1 MVEFERDEQRED
13 LAEHRLERPVVERV
27 EHAQEQPRDHRC
39 REPVQRHQ
47 DNERDER
54 RQDQRHRAFEALVVR
69 LPPSRRKCAP
79 ISRSFSSQLS
89 VRFKLLVG
97 LQREARRADR
107 KEDEVG
113 AAGVR
118 DALPGCGRD
127 AHHVPG
133 RPRGLVLIHVGGWS
147 PGGTRAR
154 AIEIWDRKFFRV
166 RAAKCPPVAA
176 CFGVGERC
184 FSSHWFMLA
193 AARNLSGLMANKC
206 Y

>member
-1 MVEFERDEQRED
+1 MNLRASASSAMRYDLGLDDALLAGDDVLQRMVEFERDEQRED

-69 LPPSRRKCAP
+69 LHRPVGASAPPSLAH
-79 ISRSFSSQLS
+79 SHRSSPSG
-89 VRFKLLVG
+89 FKLLVG
-97 LQREARRADR
+97 LRREARRADR

-127 AHHVPG
+127 AHHVP
-133 RPRGLVLIHVGGWS
+133 RGD
-147 PGGTRAR
+147 RA
-154 AIEIWDRKFFRV
+154 
-166 RAAKCPPVAA
+166 
-176 CFGVGERC
+176 GL
-184 FSSHWFMLA
+184 SSSM
-193 AARNLSGLMANKC
+193 
-206 Y
+206 